1 MRTWQVER
9 RKRTRHLIEL
19 GGLIVKVGSRM
30 MDNSLKTHHHEEIQP
45 ADTLQGLAD
54 ALPALG
60 IVAAVLGVVKT
71 MGSIDKPPAI
81 LGHEV
86 AGEIVAV
93 GPAVKTCAIGDRV
106 TACIDLDTA
115 PREVP
120 IPEDLAA
127 ALDADPQVRRT
138 FDALPYTRRKE
149 YARAV
154 DDAKRA
160 DTRARRIEQTVAQL
174 RED

>member
-1 MRTWQVER
+1 MALTIETTIARHGPAAAIELTDAQVV
-9 RKRTRHLIEL
+9 EL
-19 GGLIVKVGSRM
+19 GGGKRAPVLVTIDGQTARLRLAVMGGKNLIGLSKASRA
-30 MDNSLKTHHHEEIQP
+30 E
-45 ADTLQGLAD
+45 
-54 ALPALG
+54 
-60 IVAAVLGVVKT
+60 LGV
-71 MGSIDKPPAI
+71 
-81 LGHEV
+81 
-86 AGEIVAV
+86 
-93 GPAVKTCAIGDRV
+93 AIGDRV

-138 FDALPYTRRKE
+138 FDALPYTHRKE